1 MNALTALY
9 ETILS
14 RKNADPTNSYTAR
27 LFLEGEDEIIKK
39 VGEEAVE
46 VILAAKGQGETR
58 LIEEIADLT
67 YHTLVLMAE
76 KNITPSM
83 VIDELEKRR
92 K

>member
-1 MNALTALY
+1 MNALTTLY

-14 RKNADPTNSYTAR
+14 RKKADPSSSYTAR

-76 KNITPSM
+76 KNISPLM
-83 VIDELEKRR
+83 VIEELEKRR

>member
-46 VILAAKGQGETR
+46 VILAAKSQGETR

-67 YHTLVLMAE
+67 YHTLVMMAE
-76 KNITPSM
+76 KNISPLM
-83 VIDELEKRR
+83 VIEELEKRR

>member
-1 MNALTALY
+1 MNAVTTLY

-14 RKNADPTNSYTAR
+14 RKNADPSSSYTAR

-76 KNITPSM
+76 KNISPLM
-83 VIDELEKRR
+83 VIEELEKRR

>member
-1 MNALTALY
+1 MNVLTNLY
-9 ETILS
+9 ETIIS
-14 RKNADPTNSYTAR
+14 RKNADPSNSYTAR

-58 LIEEIADLT
+58 LIEEISDLV

-76 KNITPSM
+76 KNISPESI
-83 VIDELEKRR
+83 VKELEKRR